1 MNRSDDLFSQ
11 PGGTPDPYWQRAFD
25 DAFDTPPPRVWEGV
39 ERQLDLDESD
49 GILPLWQHREGR
61 QSMLFGRWAAG
72 IAASL
77 MLTALGWWAWHRE
90 DAIRPD
96 VAVAVASKSKETQ
109 VPGTLLP
116 TGPAVASA
124 EATNVHTQPIPR
136 LAEAP
141 TVARRRM
148 RSGQDAN
155 RETTLPGTYL
165 SDQALAVAGKSI
177 QQADAPLLFNQ
188 QAVGAALS
196 QVQEIGNG
204 TLIFTETTTST
215 LHLMNGP
222 QSIQLGIAGPDP
234 SSALS
239 RSVVRHSMTTQS
251 VGQQSI
257 GAQSFSRQ
265 SVTVQTQGTSGFS
278 GAIAGFSRQ
287 ALPMQAQVGQL
298 PHNAFQQASQPGLPT
313 PDRSALTGAGP
324 ERTALVG
331 APLAASPSGARQQS
345 PDLIANA
352 DATAAPA
359 STTSKKQR
367 QRPWL
372 SAGVAASAFSPAVAV
387 RPTLSAA
394 TVTAQPAF
402 SSGNMN
408 AVLGSPASLQSQV
421 GRSVA
426 FQAGIGIPLGDHWS
440 VETGVGYLSSQ
451 SEIQSPSRISSLTSA
466 IKSASSDNL
475 YVDLVARLAN
485 QYSAASANVSAD
497 KMYDYTLANQASNY
511 TAAQQQAVSNAYQFV
526 QVPVQ
531 VGYELRPRRKLGL
544 ALLTGMVSNWFV
556 RNTVADA
563 ITVKAG
569 DGVYRPVTLAG
580 TAGMR
585 LRYRPDHIWSASVAG
600 TFQQSLQSL
609 TRSDVNLQAQP
620 QQVGLS
626 FSVDRHF

>member
-1 MNRSDDLFSQ
+1 MNRSDDLFPQ

-96 VAVAVASKSKETQ
+96 VAVAIAAKSQETRELDA
-109 VPGTLLP
+109 LLP
-116 TGPAVASA
+116 TGPVVASA

-136 LAEAP
+136 LAEIP

-148 RSGQDAN
+148 HSGQDAN
-155 RETTLPGTYL
+155 QETTLPDTHLG
-165 SDQALAVAGKSI
+165 DQALAVAGKSVP
-177 QQADAPLLFNQ
+177 QADAPPLFNQ
-188 QAVGAALS
+188 QAVSTALS
-196 QVQEIGNG
+196 QIQEVNNG
-204 TLIFTETTTST
+204 TLIFTEATTST

-222 QSIQLGIAGPDP
+222 QSIQSGMTSPDP

-239 RSVVRHSMTTQS
+239 RSVVTHSVTTQS
-251 VGQQSI
+251 FSQQPA
-257 GAQSFSRQ
+257 GAQSFTRR
-265 SVTVQTQGTSGFS
+265 SVTVQAQGTSGFS

-287 ALPMQAQVGQL
+287 SLPMQIQGGQL
-298 PHNAFQQASQPGLPT
+298 PPNAFQQAAQPGLPT
-313 PDRSALTGAGP
+313 PDRSALTGAVP

-345 PDLIANA
+345 TELVANA
-352 DATAAPA
+352 DVTAAPA

-387 RPTLSAA
+387 RPTLSTAA
-394 TVTAQPAF
+394 VTAQPAF

-408 AVLGSPASLQSQV
+408 AALGSPASLQNQV

-426 FQAGIGIPLGDHWS
+426 FQAGIGIPLGEHWS

-451 SEIQSPSRISSLTSA
+451 NEIQSPSRISSLTSA
-466 IKSASSDNL
+466 IRSAGSDNL

-485 QYSAASANVSAD
+485 QYNATSANTSAD
-497 KMYDYTLANQASNY
+497 KMYDYTLANQANNY
-511 TAAQQQAVSNAYQFV
+511 TAVQQQAVSNSYQFV
-526 QVPVQ
+526 QVPLQ
-531 VGYELRPRRKLGL
+531 VGYELRPRRKFGL

-609 TRSDVNLQAQP
+609 TRSDVSLQAQP